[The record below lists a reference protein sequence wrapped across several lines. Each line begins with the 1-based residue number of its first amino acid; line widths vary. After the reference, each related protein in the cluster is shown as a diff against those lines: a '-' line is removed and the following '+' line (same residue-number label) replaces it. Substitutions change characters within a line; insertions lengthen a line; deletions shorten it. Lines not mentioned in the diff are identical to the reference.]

1 MKNDKNISRIS
12 RSERHYKVLRADILV
27 NHDVVQ
33 NNQSRLGP
41 QPKRKRRI
49 NYEKKILNDSFIM
62 GM

>member
-1 MKNDKNISRIS
+1 MKNDKNISRIT

-27 NHDVVQ
+27 HPDVVQ
-33 NNQSRLGP
+33 NNQGRLGR